1 MSKRVVITGVGAVT
15 PIGNT
20 ADEFWHSL
28 LKGKSGTGRVSQV
41 DPDLFSSKVS
51 AEVKNFDPL
60 KYLDPKT
67 AKKTDRFVHLSLASG
82 QMAFDDSKID
92 FSKLEKERAGVVLGS
107 GIGGLKTIE
116 IQHTILLQKGV
127 DRVSPFMIPMMI
139 VNIAAGHLS
148 IRFGLKGPNTCV
160 TTACAS
166 ATHAIGDAF
175 RIIQRDEAD
184 LMLTGGTE
192 ACITNLG
199 FGGFDAMKALST
211 LNDPPEK
218 ASRPFDAERSGFVM
232 GEGAG
237 ILVLE
242 EMEHAKK
249 RGAKIYCEVVGYGL
263 TSDANHITAP
273 DLSGDGPARCMTNA
287 LKNTGLKPSDITY
300 INAHGTSTPL
310 NDSVETLAIKK
321 AFGDHSKKVM
331 VSSTKSMTGHLLG
344 AAGGIEAIV
353 CALAIKESK
362 IPPTIN
368 YSKPDPQCDLD
379 YVPNQAREVKVH
391 AALSNSLGFGGHNAC
406 IAFKEF
412 KE

>member
-1 MSKRVVITGVGAVT
+1 MSKRVVVTGLGAVT
-15 PIGNT
+15 PIGNS
-20 ADEFWHSL
+20 ADEFWHAL
-28 LKGKSGTGRVSQV
+28 LNGKSGTGRATQV
-41 DPDLFSSKVS
+41 DPNLFSSKVS
-51 AEVKNFDPL
+51 AEIKNFDPL

-67 AKKTDRFVHLSLASG
+67 ARKTDRFVHLCLASG
-82 QMAFDDSKID
+82 QMAMDDAKID
-92 FSKLEKERAGVVLGS
+92 LSKADLERAGVVIGS

-116 IQHTILLQKGV
+116 IQHTVMLEKGV

-139 VNIAAGHLS
+139 VNIAAGHLA

-184 LMLTGGTE
+184 MMLTGGTE

-211 LNDPPEK
+211 LNDPPDK

-232 GEGAG
+232 GEGSG
-237 ILVLE
+237 ILLIE

-249 RGAKIYCEVVGYGL
+249 RGAKIYCEIVGYGL

-273 DLSGDGPARCMTNA
+273 DMSGDGPARCMTNA
-287 LKNTGLKPSDITY
+287 IKSAGLKPTDITY

-310 NDSVETLAIKK
+310 NDAVETLAIKK
-321 AFGDHSKKVM
+321 ALGDHSKKVM
-331 VSSTKSMTGHLLG
+331 ISSTKSMTGHLLG

-353 CALAIKESK
+353 CAYAIKESK
-362 IPPTIN
+362 VPPTIN
-368 YSKPDPQCDLD
+368 YSTPDPQCDLD
-379 YVPNQAREVKVH
+379 YIPNKARELKIH
-391 AALSNSLGFGGHNAC
+391 AALSNSLGFGGHNASIC
-406 IAFKEF
+406 FKAFKE
-412 KE
+412 